1 MLDAALSVQF
11 IGQRVTAERS
21 QDSPTGW
28 CVTGWERG
36 LPVHRKPITVE
47 KLAELLRRFDHVVN
61 KCEQ

>member
-1 MLDAALSVQF
+1 MLASALSVQF

-21 QDSPTGW
+21 QNSPTGW

-61 KCEQ
+61 KCEL

>member
-61 KCEQ
+61 KCEL